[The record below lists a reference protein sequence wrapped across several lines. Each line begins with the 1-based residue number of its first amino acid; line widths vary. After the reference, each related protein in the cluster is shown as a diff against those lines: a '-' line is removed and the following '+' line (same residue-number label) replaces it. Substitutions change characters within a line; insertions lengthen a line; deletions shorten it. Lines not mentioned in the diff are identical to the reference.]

1 MSKCNIDWNNAIT
14 SESITSK
21 IDMINAIEVL
31 SEGIKTADEL
41 IDKIDNVFSDKKL
54 DGIALSTIHKAKG
67 LEANNVY
74 IACKSLMPSKSAK
87 KGWEINQ
94 EHNLMYVAYTRAKDK
109 LGFIDEKDFQKFDNY
124 NSENLKTLKNIERKV
139 YLIYGKKV
147 TDVYNL
153 TDAKEIIRNKT
164 KIDFTKPGTKKIVL
178 GTKSSTIKQPIRPKS
193 IFDYLKK

>member
-1 MSKCNIDWNNAIT
+1 
-14 SESITSK
+14 
-21 IDMINAIEVL
+21 
-31 SEGIKTADEL
+31 
-41 IDKIDNVFSDKKL
+41 
-54 DGIALSTIHKAKG
+54 
-67 LEANNVY
+67 
-74 IACKSLMPSKSAK
+74 MPSKSAK

-139 YLIYGKKV
+139 YSIYGKKV

-164 KIDFTKPGTKKIVL
+164 KIDFTKLGTKKVVL
-178 GTKSSTIKQPIRPKS
+178 GTKSSTIKQPLRSKS
-193 IFDYLKK
+193 ALEVVANNRKKLKTKRCRK